1 MNLRRIA
8 AVIALVAATGFFG
21 SVPARADLGTIRRE
35 AEHGDAQAQLHLGI
49 LYEFGYHLADHNVK
63 AMVWYTLAAE
73 RGSKDAARRR
83 ALLATRLSASEK
95 KTVAREVAAFDAK
108 APPALLPAAP
118 GQGPAKAKGDQNDA
132 HPAGSAPPVSTHST
146 Q

>member
-35 AEHGDAQAQLHLGI
+35 AEHGNAQAQLHLGI

-63 AMVWYTLAAE
+63 AVVWYTLAAE

-83 ALLATRLSASEK
+83 NLLVTRLSASEK
-95 KTVAREVAAFDAK
+95 KTVAREVAAFDARM
-108 APPALLPAAP
+108 PPALPPAAL
-118 GQGPAKAKGDQNDA
+118 GRAAAKTKGSQNGA
-132 HPAGSAPPVSTHST
+132 HSAGSAPPVPTHST
-146 Q
+146 R